1 MGKPDPEHEA
11 ALAALERL
19 KIFPL
24 PGSVLVP
31 AGYLPLHVFEPRYR
45 EMTADCLAGDRVLAV
60 ATLAPGWETNYE
72 GRPPIFPVMGVGYIE
87 KDEKLSNGRFNIL
100 LRGLFRVRMLD
111 EHPATR
117 AYREIQAARIPDVV
131 HAQDREQLGSMAI
144 TLQRLVLDLATAM
157 PDSSARPL
165 SRAAAAERD
174 PGRLADLVGAAV
186 LTDAEPRQSFLEEVD
201 VRRRIEAATERVSQM
216 LLQVSQPMG
225 GEA

>member
-1 MGKPDPEHEA
+1 MAIRDPEQQA

-31 AGYLPLHVFEPRYR
+31 GGYLPLHVFEPRYR
-45 EMTADCLAGDRVLAV
+45 EMIADCLAGDRVLAV

-72 GRPPIFPVMGVGYIE
+72 GRPAIFPMMGVGYVE

-100 LRGLFRVRMLD
+100 LHGLLRVRMLD

-117 AYREIQAARIPDVV
+117 AYREIRAALVPDAVRP
-131 HAQDREQLGSMAI
+131 QDREPLLALTI

-165 SRAAAAERD
+165 SRAAAQERD
-174 PGRLADLVGAAV
+174 PAKLADLVGAAV
-186 LTDAEPRQSFLEEVD
+186 LTEAEGRQAFLEELD
-201 VRRRIEAATERVSQM
+201 VRRRLEAATDRVSQM
-216 LLQVSQPMG
+216 LLRVSQPTG